1 MVNRSPIDQQP
12 GRNFFDPADKSTM
25 DKVPPEFLL
34 DRQDIPAFWKSSV
47 DEVGQY
53 LDQQVHRGQVTTIGH
68 TVTGRPIQAVCY
80 GKPRQ
85 GQGATTF
92 SGSLGCKD
100 VSRWIG
106 PDYDKKV
113 AWIMSGEHGG
123 EFEGIMASVN
133 LLNVIETG
141 CDLRGQPQ
149 PELQRIALELD
160 RLIVI
165 PIVNVDGRIRVPK
178 RMHRHMESGN
188 AIQQFFNTGVRK
200 DGKNIGW
207 PQCKQTIPLDFSQ
220 TLFPGGYPNEA
231 GVNII
236 HDDFLGGRCQPETR
250 ALLDLAAAEKP
261 DLIATFHTGV
271 PGDNYFIRVCR
282 PFLEPGLIQAWEGLY
297 RHVHTR
303 LALEGLQSSRDP
315 QIEADPTEPKPSPFN
330 LQSALNLHCG
340 ALVSLV
346 ESPCHAFDARDRQG
360 NPTAHTPQTILDA
373 HLCVHREHLRYL
385 LETGGR
391 IRWAPGPWFKRP

>member
-1 MVNRSPIDQQP
+1 MTVSPSSTNPQASRD
-12 GRNFFDPADKSTM
+12 FFKLADESTM
-25 DKVPPEFLL
+25 AKVPAEFFL
-34 DRQDIPAFWKSSV
+34 DREDIPVFWKSSIEQV
-47 DEVGQY
+47 NAFLDEQI
-53 LDQQVHRGQVTTIGH
+53 QRGQVTTIG
-68 TVTGRPIQAVCY
+68 TTAGGRPIRAVFY
-80 GKPRQ
+80 GTPRQ
-85 GQGATTF
+85 GRGTTTF

-106 PDYDKKV
+106 PDHDKKV
-113 AWIMSGEHGG
+113 GWIMSGEHGG

-141 CDLRGQPQ
+141 GDLRGTPQ
-149 PELQRIALELD
+149 PELQSIALELD

-165 PIVNVDGRIRVPK
+165 PIVNMDGRARVPK
-178 RMHRHMESGN
+178 RMHRHMSNG
-188 AIQQFFNTGVRK
+188 AIQQFFNTGVK
-200 DGKNIGW
+200 ADGVNIGW
-207 PQCKQTIPLDFSQ
+207 PQCKQAIPLDFSQ
-220 TLFPGGYPNEA
+220 TLFPGGYPNDA

-236 HDDFLGGRCQPETR
+236 HDDFFGGRCQPETR

-271 PGDNYFIRVCR
+271 PGNNYFIRVCR
-282 PFLEPGLIQAWEGLY
+282 PLLEPGMVDPWEGLY

-303 LALEGLQSSRDP
+303 LAQEGLQSSRDP
-315 QIEADPTEPKPSPFN
+315 AIEADPAEPKLSPFN
-330 LQSALNLHCG
+330 LQAALNLHCG

-346 ESPCHAFDARDRQG
+346 ESPCHAFDAKDRQG

-391 IRWAPGPWFKRP
+391 IHWAPGPWFKRS